1 MRGDDRD
8 QSPMFSYISPE
19 QRVPPDH
26 PLRIVRDMTDE
37 ALRGLSGEFAR
48 LYSPLGRPS
57 IPPEKLLRAL
67 LLQVFFSVRS
77 ERMLMQ
83 QLDYNLLFRW
93 FVGLNMDEPVWDAT
107 VFSKNR
113 QRLLDGNI
121 AQAFLRKVLD
131 QARQKSL
138 LSNEHFTV
146 DGTLLEAWASVKSYQ
161 KRDDP
166 PQGGSGSR
174 GQKLLRDTHE
184 CKSDPE
190 AHLYRKSSRD
200 AFRLSYLGHVL
211 MENRNGLP
219 VDARVTTARPQG
231 EWDAAL
237 EMAAGVNGGRRRI
250 TLAADK
256 AYDEAHL
263 IRQLRQVQVT
273 PHIQKRESENRRSH
287 LDGRTTRHAGY
298 QISIGKRRR
307 IEHIFGWL
315 KTTAMMR
322 KVRHRGQALL
332 QWMFTL
338 AVSGYNLV
346 RMGRLAAQAT

>member
-1 MRGDDRD
+1 
-8 QSPMFSYISPE
+8 MFSYISPE
-19 QRVPPDH
+19 QRVPADH
-26 PLRIVRDMTDE
+26 PLRVVREMTDE
-37 ALRGLSGEFAR
+37 ALRGLSAEFAR

-77 ERMLMQ
+77 ERMLME

-113 QRLLDGNI
+113 QRLLDGDI
-121 AQAFLRKVLD
+121 AQLFLRKVLE
-131 QARQKSL
+131 QARHKGL
-138 LSNEHFTV
+138 LSSEHFTV

-161 KRDDP
+161 KKDP

-174 GQKLLRDTHE
+174 GQQLLRDTHE
-184 CKSDPE
+184 CKTDPE
-190 AHLYRKSSRD
+190 AYLYRKSRGD
-200 AFRLSYLGHVL
+200 AFKLSYLGHVL
-211 MENRNGLP
+211 MENRSGFP
-219 VDARVTTARPQG
+219 VAARVTTAQPQG

-237 EMAAGVNGGRRRI
+237 EMAAKVNRGKRRI

-256 AYDEAHL
+256 AYDEGQF
-263 IRQLRQVQVT
+263 IRDLRELQIT
-273 PHIQKRESENRRSH
+273 PHIDKRETESRRSH

-298 QISIGKRRR
+298 QISIQKRRR

-322 KVRHRGQALL
+322 KVRYRGKALL

-346 RMGRLAAQAT
+346 RMGRLTAKAT

>member
-1 MRGDDRD
+1 
-8 QSPMFSYISPE
+8 MFSYISPE
-19 QRVPPDH
+19 QRVPAEH
-26 PLRIVRDMTDE
+26 PLRVVRDMTDE
-37 ALRGLSGEFAR
+37 ALRGLSAEFAG

-77 ERMLMQ
+77 ERMLME

-113 QRLLDGNI
+113 QRLLDGDI
-121 AQAFLRKVLD
+121 AQLFLRKVLE
-131 QARQKSL
+131 QARHQGL
-138 LSNEHFTV
+138 LSSEHFTV

-161 KRDDP
+161 KKDDP
-166 PQGGSGSR
+166 PQAGTGSR
-174 GQKLLRDTHE
+174 GQQLLRDTHE
-184 CKSDPE
+184 CKTDPE
-190 AHLYRKSSRD
+190 AHLYRKSRREP
-200 AFRLSYLGHVL
+200 FRLSYLGHVL

-219 VDARVTTARPQG
+219 VDARVTAARPQG
-231 EWDAAL
+231 EWQAAL
-237 EMAAGVNGGRRRI
+237 EMAGAVHGGKRRI

-256 AYDEAHL
+256 AYDEADL
-263 IRQLRQVQVT
+263 IGGLRELQVT

-298 QISIGKRRR
+298 QISITKRRR

-315 KTTAMMR
+315 KTTAMFR
-322 KVRHRGQALL
+322 KVRHRGQARL

-346 RMGRLAAQAT
+346 RMSRLVAEAP